1 MTFLRKLCY
10 KVLIWN
16 IYIFFLKA
24 KLNAWNDSKLVL
36 LKKILHHEWGRQ
48 IEIILTILWGRTQI
62 CTNKFYFYGY
72 VKSCFQAYRHEF

>member
-10 KVLIWN
+10 TVLIWN
-16 IYIFFLKA
+16 IFKA

-36 LKKILHHEWGRQ
+36 LKKNILHHEWGRQ
-48 IEIILTILWGRTQI
+48 IELILTILWGRTQI

-72 VKSCFQAYRHEF
+72 VKSYFKPIDMNF